1 MTVARTGDG
10 KAVERL
16 AIASERMAWLYSEAW
31 LPVFRYAFLLLRHR
45 EDAEDAAA
53 EAFARAHA
61 AWASGKGPTG
71 APLPWLL
78 LITRRVVIDRRRR
91 RRHRLVA
98 WLPLI
103 ESRDRADDA
112 GMADLAKAEVWIWFE
127 QLSRVLPARQREA
140 VILRYQFDLPD
151 DEIARVMGLSAT
163 GVRTL
168 VSRAMISLRTHPEI
182 VR

>member
-1 MTVARTGDG
+1 MTQTGD
-10 KAVERL
+10 ATASERL
-16 AIASERMAWLYSEAW
+16 AVGSERMAWLYTEAW

-45 EDAEDAAA
+45 EDAEDAAG

-61 AWASGKGPTG
+61 AWTAGKGPVG

-78 LITRRVVIDRRRR
+78 LITRRVVIDRQRRR
-91 RRHRLVA
+91 RLVA

-127 QLSRVLPARQREA
+127 QFSRVLPARQREA

-151 DEIARVMGLSAT
+151 DEIARVMGLSPA

-168 VSRAMISLRTHPEI
+168 VSRAMSLLRTHPEV